1 MQAAGNA
8 TCGGSRF
15 KAGRSDGR
23 KNDSKNAK
31 GMEMMTCSHGL
42 IKGMASLA
50 HAETYKHTHLKLL
63 IASKY
68 NATFF
73 CNDVICKFFPLA
85 ENIARL
91 FPEYEDFLRAVN
103 EQEPFMS
110 PFHGLAHDWP
120 CRVINKLFIYRVLN
134 SYL

>member
-50 HAETYKHTHLKLL
+50 HAETYKHTHLQLL
-63 IASKY
+63 IASKS

-73 CNDVICKFFPLA
+73 CNDVIWKEGA
-85 ENIARL
+85 A
-91 FPEYEDFLRAVN
+91 DFN
-103 EQEPFMS
+103 GEEQEQVFAIEGRRSCASKHMS
-110 PFHGLAHDWP
+110 ISGMIPIISELYHNKHSKLGAGL
-120 CRVINKLFIYRVLN
+120 
-134 SYL
+134 